1 VRTAAAVGVAEMGRG
16 RDGRGQERM
25 VLWIAVVG
33 TVLLAALGTG
43 CGQEQAGAAPEPGPK
58 NGQFAFPALQ
68 TEVPLYELTIPA
80 ETMAKFEANPY
91 EDEHPA
97 TFVFEGKS
105 HTVGVRLRGSS
116 SRFFPKK
123 SWRIEF
129 PKDTEFDGRR
139 KHNLIAEFQDR
150 TMMAEKLA
158 YDLMLAMGLPAPVTK
173 YVRLSIN
180 GQYQGVFLDIERVD
194 NSFTQAHGFADA
206 DPTIY
211 RCGAKDC
218 EMKLWR
224 TGYQQDWQ
232 KETNEEKEPG
242 KEDIRTLMSVI
253 NRAPE
258 PDFPRMLAENFEL
271 ERYLRTLAAEML
283 ISNNITEDSQSYLIH
298 DRVTYKWTYV
308 AWDLNNADSRW
319 WPTYGLGMKPV
330 VNHPLIPFSLTDAWV
345 EKMYLKRN
353 NRPDFLPTFSNL
365 NTRIFYN
372 PELREQLF
380 KVVEQ
385 ALAELFAPG
394 VIDPRLE
401 AMHQLIAPYMDAD
414 PYLLLDDVGKPDPD
428 GLAKFREGLPFFKAY
443 AKQRTGFIRRE
454 LELFRAPPST
464 LRLQAVNPSEGWVE
478 LHNPTGQ
485 ELSTA
490 GLVLTTDLRRTIPTL
505 RQPQSSAVLPEVR
518 LPPQATVRF
527 SREQLGFSL
536 PSEGELGLFDG
547 VSVVGAKDVLFYAVL
562 PSGGAYVRGGSDGS
576 RWEAH

>member
-1 VRTAAAVGVAEMGRG
+1 MRTAAVSGVGTG

-25 VLWIAVVG
+25 VFWIAVVG
-33 TVLLAALGTG
+33 TVLLGALGTG
-43 CGQEQAGAAPEPGPK
+43 CGQEEAGATLEPGPK
-58 NGQFAFPALQ
+58 EGQFAFPALQ

-105 HTVGVRLRGSS
+105 YTVGVRLRGSS

-129 PKDTEFDGRR
+129 PKGVEFDGRR
-139 KHNLIAEFQDR
+139 KHNLVAEFQDR

-180 GQYQGVFLDIERVD
+180 GQYQGVYLDIERVD
-194 NSFTQAHGFADA
+194 NSFAKAHGFVDP

-224 TGYQQDWQ
+224 TDYQQDWQ

-242 KEDIRTLMSVI
+242 KDDIRTLMTVI

-258 PDFPRMLAENFEL
+258 PDFAQMLGENFEV
-271 ERYLRTLAAEML
+271 ERYLRTLAAEVL

-330 VNHPLIPFSLTDAWV
+330 ADHPLFPFSLADAWV

-353 NRPDFLPTFSNL
+353 TRPDFLPTFSNL
-365 NTRIFYN
+365 TTRILYN

-380 KVVEQ
+380 AVVEKS
-385 ALAELFAPG
+385 LDELFAPA
-394 VIDPRLE
+394 VIEPRLD

-414 PYLLLDDVGKPDPD
+414 PYLLLNDVGHPDPD
-428 GLAKFREGLPFFKAY
+428 GLAKFREGLPFLKAY
-443 AKQRTGFIRRE
+443 AKQRTDFVRRE
-454 LELFRAPPST
+454 LERLRAPPST
-464 LRLQAVNPSEGWVE
+464 LRLQAVSPSEGWVE

-485 ELSTA
+485 ALSTA

-505 RQPQSSAVLPEVR
+505 RHPWSSTVLPERRV
-518 LPPQATVRF
+518 PPNGTVRF
-527 SREQLGFSL
+527 TRQELGFTL
-536 PSEGELGLFDG
+536 PPEGELGLFDG
-547 VSVVGAKDVLFYAVL
+547 VSVVGVKDVFFYAAL
-562 PSGGAYVRGGSDGS
+562 PSGGTYVRGSDGS
-576 RWEAH
+576 HWEAR